1 MLISVFSISGT
12 VGMTNH
18 TLQTKIWKKQVF
30 APVVVRVLKV
40 DPQQGDS
47 IPPI

>member
-1 MLISVFSISGT
+1 
-12 VGMTNH
+12 MTNVAK
-18 TLQTKIWKKQVF
+18 QAKIWKKQVF
-30 APVVVRVLKV
+30 ASVVVRVLKV